1 MRRLALIGE
10 SALPLAYRRV
20 ASCERVGRAVCRWR
34 IPPASMAIHL
44 CIGSVYAWSM
54 FNLPLTREL
63 GVVASSSADW
73 CGGVAVGGLTVLALA
88 DRLWTRLPRRCR
100 SLGSVV
106 PIFST
111 AIVCLGLS
119 AAVAGKWLEEVGPR
133 AVGLL
138 SAAFWGGGFV
148 VGGLGIMTH
157 TLPLVYLGYG
167 VLGG

>member
-1 MRRLALIGE
+1 
-10 SALPLAYRRV
+10 
-20 ASCERVGRAVCRWR
+20 
-34 IPPASMAIHL
+34 MAIHL
-44 CIGSVYAWSM
+44 CIGSVYAWSI
-54 FNLPLTREL
+54 FNTPLTREF
-63 GVVASSSADW
+63 GVIAASSADW
-73 CGGVAVGGLTVLALA
+73 
-88 DRLWTRLPRRCR
+88 

-138 SAAFWGGGFV
+138 SAACWGGGFL
-148 VGGLGIMTH
+148 VGGLGIATH

-167 VLGG
+167 VLGERGLRYDKEIALLV